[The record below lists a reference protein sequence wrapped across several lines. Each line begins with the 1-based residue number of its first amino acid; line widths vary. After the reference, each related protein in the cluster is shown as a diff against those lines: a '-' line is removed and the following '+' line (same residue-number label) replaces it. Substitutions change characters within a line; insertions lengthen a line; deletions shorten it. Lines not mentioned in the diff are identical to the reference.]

1 MKWFSLLHCC
11 LAAVIATL
19 FACTKTTGP
28 DPLPQNRILSFK
40 VVNLTDTVIY
50 GAIDDIDNTITVY
63 IPFYYGLTV
72 IDPRIEVSGGAKL
85 QEEIL
90 PVAIDGTA
98 SYTVTGADGSKR
110 NYSLSIVLQ
119 NTPPLQADWANP
131 NLLAYPRSSLPA
143 VKGNFWAR
151 NRELLKLTLR
161 NEKTGKTVLLDPG
174 TGHMQINAQDE
185 YSFGNVAIPATIDT
199 GTYKLELGFMG
210 HQVVLEQP
218 VHIVHRQPNVI
229 VLSRVAK
236 QGETITFTANS
247 TTVLLELNAVSVELN
262 GVAYPL
268 PVVSFTPLEMVLKIP
283 DDFPVGEYSFVP
295 FTFQFTGWNNV
306 TKYGSLT
313 VNPK

>member
-1 MKWFSLLHCC
+1 MKWFSLRYCC

-19 FACTKTTGP
+19 FACTKTKDP

-40 VVNLTDTVIY
+40 VVNLTDTLIY

-72 IDPRIEVSGGAKL
+72 IDPRIELSGGAKL
-85 QEEIL
+85 QEKIL
-90 PVAIDGTA
+90 PVAIDETA

-110 NYSLSIVLQ
+110 SYALHIVLQ
-119 NTPPLQADWANP
+119 NTPPLQAAWVNA
-131 NLLAYPRSSLPA
+131 NLLTYPRGSLPV

-151 NRELLKLTLR
+151 NKALLKLTLR
-161 NEKTGKTVLLDPG
+161 NERSGKAVLLDAG
-174 TGHMQINAQDE
+174 TGNMQIDAQDL
-185 YSFGNVAIPATIDT
+185 YSFGAVAIPADIDT
-199 GTYKLELGFMG
+199 GYYKLEIGFMG
-210 HQVVLEQP
+210 HQVTMEPP

-229 VLSRVAK
+229 VISREAK
-236 QGETITFTANS
+236 QGENITYTANS
-247 TTVLLELNAVSVELN
+247 TTVLLGLNAASVMLN
-262 GVAYPL
+262 DISYDL
-268 PVVSFTPLEMVLKIP
+268 PVVSFTPFEMVLKIP

-295 FTFQFTGWNNV
+295 FTFKFTGWNDV